1 VLHVVDDDD
10 VSNNILG
17 QVDTAVDVIVD
28 TSDVTAV
35 GVSATVVAVIFTVS
49 SCTTVAVIDVDSAKI
64 IVIPLFPISNLEN
77 SLVLVISLDLSLYRY
92 KL

>member
-1 VLHVVDDDD
+1 VLHVDDDD

-49 SCTTVAVIDVDSAKI
+49 SFTAVAVIDVDSAKI